1 MCTPLLPKMHTPRPF
16 VKRCY
21 GRKCKK
27 LRSDRFRNA
36 TKPYIVKKYRKAL
49 QIKDFIKRNW
59 TPIKIRMVSKLV
71 SSYGASGDTA
81 FFKKHSIDD
90 ETVSFNVSLKKFG
103 NNQGQIKEVLEIVG
117 LQGREKD
124 KALVLSGGEKQRL
137 GIARAILKNASVIF
151 ADEPTASLDNSN
163 RQLVVSLLKDCTNR
177 GAAII
182 LATHDERLV
191 AECDTVVR
199 LGT

>member
-1 MCTPLLPKMHTPRPF
+1 MNIRANNVSLSINGRRILSNVTLLAEGGKMTALTGKSGSGKTTLLNCLGLIHPIDSGKIF
-16 VKRCY
+16 VDNNDVTGWRESQ
-21 GRKCKK
+21 RT
-27 LRSDRFRNA
+27 LFWN
-36 TKPYIVKKYRKAL
+36 
-49 QIKDFIKRNW
+49 
-59 TPIKIRMVSKLV
+59 
-71 SSYGASGDTA
+71 
-81 FFKKHSIDD
+81 IDD

-163 RQLVVSLLKDCTNR
+163 RQLVVSLLKDCANR